1 MNIGFQK
8 KILKALGGSE
18 DALDHMC
25 NSFDSVGLGL
35 VDRVHD
41 GWRHSCPGGHRH
53 HCGADPG
60 YSRTTSVTI

>member
-1 MNIGFQK
+1 M
-8 KILKALGGSE
+8 KILEALGGGE

-25 NSFDSVGLGL
+25 NSFDSVGIGP

-41 GWRHSCPGGHRH
+41 GWSPPCPAGYCHHR
-53 HCGADPG
+53 GADPG